1 MESISIL
8 FKLKGAIKP
17 KLIDFFLGIL
27 SNIFLFF
34 LVDNTSFFTTSV
46 VDSFITTVVI
56 NGIFNTIFLDILF
69 PLITGL
75 YFLIKSIGTLYKLE
89 IVYKV
94 CFLLTLCSI
103 NSTLKLDS
111 EFWFES

>member
-17 KLIDFFLGIL
+17 KLIDFFFGIL
-27 SNIFLFF
+27 SNIFWFF
-34 LVDNTSFFTTSV
+34 LVGSTSFFTTSDL
-46 VDSFITTVVI
+46 DSFKITDVI

-94 CFLLTLCSI
+94 CFLLTLCSK